1 MGPLVPDV
9 IGNELNLIIAIFI
22 GIAFGFVLEQAGFS
36 TSKKLVGM
44 FYGYDFTV
52 LRVFFT
58 AGVTAMI
65 GVIALGHFGLLD
77 LSLIYINPTFLW
89 SALVGGAIMGLG
101 FVIGGFCPGTSV
113 CAAAI
118 GKIDGMIFIVG
129 SFFGVL
135 IFAEGYPIFEGLF
148 NAANWGNPTFFSI
161 IGVSQGL
168 FAFLLTAVAV
178 GSFWF
183 TTLVE
188 NKVNGKP
195 NPEFSSKPLYYGL
208 TIIAI
213 VIGLSAFAMPDRKES
228 MITQVSNTD
237 YVNSFDLKSMT
248 PDELAFR
255 IMNEDPKLQIFDLR
269 DTKEFAVLSLPKS
282 TSVTI
287 RNLFD
292 KDAEKLLSIKH
303 VKSVFIADDEA
314 IEKQAAVLAINLGYK
329 DVTYL
334 QGGFGKFN
342 SDIINYR
349 TPSNLSEI
357 TNRWA
362 LDTYRFRA
370 DASKQIP
377 VLIKEFKEKQN
388 KNVVKKEKKRVLGG
402 C

>member
-9 IGNELNLIIAIFI
+9 IGNELNFIIAIFI

-89 SALVGGAIMGLG
+89 SALVGGVIMGLG
-101 FVIGGFCPGTSV
+101 FVIGGFCPGTSI

-118 GKIDGMIFIVG
+118 GKIDAMFFVVG

-148 NAANWGNPTFFSI
+148 NAANWGNPTFFSV
-161 IGVSQGL
+161 IGVSQGM
-168 FAFLLTAVAV
+168 FAFLLTFVAV
-178 GSFWF
+178 GAFWI
-183 TTLVE
+183 TTLIE
-188 NKVNGKP
+188 NKINGKP
-195 NPEFSSKPLYYGL
+195 NPEFSSKPLYYSL
-208 TIIAI
+208 TIVAV
-213 VIGLSAFAMPDRKES
+213 VIGLSAFVMPDRKEA
-228 MITQVSNTD
+228 MIAKVSNTD
-237 YVNSFDLKSMT
+237 YVNSFNLKSMT

-255 IMNEDPKLQIFDLR
+255 IMYDDPQLQIFDLR
-269 DTKEFAVLSLPKS
+269 DTKKFAALSLPRS

-292 KDAEKLLSIKH
+292 KDTEKLLSIKH
-303 VKSVFIADDEA
+303 VKSVFISYDEA
-314 IEKQAAVLAINLGYK
+314 IEKQAAVIAINLGYK
-329 DVTYL
+329 DVL
-334 QGGFGKFN
+334 FLEGGFKKFT
-342 SDIINYR
+342 SDILDYKA
-349 TPSNLSEI
+349 PGNLDEI
-357 TNRWA
+357 TNRWT
-362 LDTYRFRA
+362 LNTYRFRA